1 MIKRANKNKMELI
14 EQVINR
20 HNMMRALQQ
29 VRQNK
34 GSAGVDRMPVSEL
47 YDHLTKNRE
56 SIEQSLLNGTYL
68 PQPIL
73 GVEIPKGNGKTRL
86 LGVPTVVD
94 RMLQQAVGQVLAN
107 RFEMEFEDYSYGFR
121 PNKNA
126 LQAVLKALEYI
137 NNGYQ
142 DIVDIDLKS
151 FFDEVDHCILL
162 QLLYRKVKCPLT
174 LRLIRK
180 WLRAPIL
187 INGKLVKR
195 RKGVPQGSPLSPI
208 LSNIMLDELDKELD
222 RRGLKSVRYADDF
235 SIYCKSQWHAR
246 KTGNEIFLF
255 LKSKLH
261 LPINR
266 EKSGIRRP
274 VNFSLLGYGFVPTY
288 KKGEKGKYQLVVSG
302 KGWKNL
308 KLKLKAITRKTTPA
322 SFDERIHKLKEVQR
336 GWLQYYRMAS
346 IQEKLKDVDG
356 WVRNRFRCC
365 IWKQWKKSER
375 RRKNL
380 IRLGVDLERKQ
391 RIVVF
396 ETDSSISK
404 KVEQDTVPDSDD
416 DITVFIRREFGF
428 HGLHNLMAL
437 RQGNIAVAMVPV
449 SEQFGED
456 RLVSVLD
463 NVIRRYELHCH
474 KPVRVGI
481 GNCYEYLEDM
491 KESYKEAESALRIAS
506 IISSRQK
513 INFYGK
519 MGLYTVISQI
529 PNGKFLD
536 GYVESRIGPLLE
548 ADRLQNGSLCD
559 TLKSFLDH
567 GGNANAAAEALY
579 IHRNTMRYRLDKI
592 RKILNSDLGDLSV
605 CLELKLAFAIQRYRR
620 NMK

>member
-1 MIKRANKNKMELI
+1 MELI

-20 HNMMRALQQ
+20 NNMMRALQQ

-73 GVEIPKGNGKTRL
+73 GVEIPKSNGKRRL

-126 LQAVLKALEYI
+126 LQAVLKALDYI
-137 NNGYQ
+137 NSGYQ

-151 FFDEVDHCILL
+151 FFDEVDHCVLL
-162 QLLYRKVKCPLT
+162 QLLYRRVKCPLT

-208 LSNIMLDELDKELD
+208 LSNIMLDELDKELA
-222 RRGLKSVRYADDF
+222 RRGLKYVRYADDF
-235 SIYCKSQWHAR
+235 SIYCKSQWQAR
-246 KTGNEIFLF
+246 KTGNEIYLF
-255 LKSKLH
+255 LKNKLH

-274 VNFSLLGYGFVPTY
+274 VNFTLLGFAFVPTY
-288 KKGEKGKYQLVVSG
+288 KKGEKGKYQLVVSD

-322 SFDERIHKLKEVQR
+322 TFDERIIKLKEVQQ

-346 IQEKLKDVDG
+346 IQGKLKDVDG
-356 WVRNRFRCC
+356 WVRNRLRCC
-365 IWKQWKKSER
+365 IWKQWKKPER

-380 IRLGVDLERKQ
+380 MRLGVDLEHAYSHSRSRMGTWAVACSPILK
-391 RIVVF
+391 
-396 ETDSSISK
+396 T
-404 KVEQDTVPDSDD
+404 T
-416 DITVFIRREFGF
+416 ITVE
-428 HGLHNLMAL
+428 GLQQ
-437 RQGNIAVAMVPV
+437 RG
-449 SEQFGED
+449 
-456 RLVSVLD
+456 
-463 NVIRRYELHCH
+463 C
-474 KPVRVGI
+474 
-481 GNCYEYLEDM
+481 
-491 KESYKEAESALRIAS
+491 ESML
-506 IISSRQK
+506 
-513 INFYGK
+513 
-519 MGLYTVISQI
+519 
-529 PNGKFLD
+529 
-536 GYVESRIGPLLE
+536 
-548 ADRLQNGSLCD
+548 
-559 TLKSFLDH
+559 
-567 GGNANAAAEALY
+567 
-579 IHRNTMRYRLDKI
+579 IH
-592 RKILNSDLGDLSV
+592 
-605 CLELKLAFAIQRYRR
+605 AP
-620 NMK
+620 